1 MILEFLESNHSSSL
15 ATILGFLGE
24 YLIPLAKVELKVTI
38 DKGFNGQSCFDSPD
52 MGDVESYNLLSCP
65 NLDCR
70 CFDSPDMGDVER
82 LKFEKFKEKVERS
95 RGLKM
100 ISENY

>member
-1 MILEFLESNHSSSL
+1 MILGFLAKNYSSSL
-15 ATILGFLGE
+15 AIILDFLGE

-52 MGDVESYNLLSCP
+52 MGDVE
-65 NLDCR
+65 
-70 CFDSPDMGDVER
+70 R

-95 RGLKM
+95 RGLK
-100 ISENY
+100 IIRENYQSPIFF